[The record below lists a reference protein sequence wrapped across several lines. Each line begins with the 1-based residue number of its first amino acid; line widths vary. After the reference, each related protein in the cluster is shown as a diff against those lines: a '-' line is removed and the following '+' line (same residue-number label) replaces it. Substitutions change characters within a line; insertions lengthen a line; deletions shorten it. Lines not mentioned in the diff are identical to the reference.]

1 MKSKKIIAS
10 IYPFPC
16 FIGAGHDTNFSLIKG
31 NKIFSLEEGKL
42 NAVVNS
48 ACDKFPEKSM
58 LSGFKYFNIEPKD
71 VDHWVF
77 GGHGKTPKIN
87 KGCCFRYL
95 EEIFIKNCNSKSLI
109 KNFSKG
115 TINKWF

>member
-42 NAVVNS
+42 SAVVNS
-48 ACDKFPEKSM
+48 ACDRFPEKLM
-58 LSGFKYFNIEPKD
+58 LSGFKYFNIEPKEF
-71 VDHWVF
+71 DHVI
-77 GGHGKTPKIN
+77 GKKAKKFFKIN
-87 KGCCFRYL
+87 Q
-95 EEIFIKNCNSKSLI
+95 LI
-109 KNFSKG
+109 K
-115 TINKWF
+115 I